1 MSAALRH
8 VSRGVPA
15 RFNSA
20 QVKIAFVVH
29 DYHRAGGHSRYVAE
43 LANRFSRTHEVH
55 VFANTIEPDTN
66 EIHFHHVPAWRLNA
80 LTTIFTFI
88 LPATR
93 LLDGGFDIVHAQGL
107 CSLNYDVLTA
117 HICNRAWYQAR
128 RETRTA
134 VGWRERV
141 VDRLFDSL
149 VSPMEKWLYRSSTA
163 SPVIAISEVTR
174 RNLLKFYRRQGKVS
188 VIHHGVDGGL
198 FKPANRRLYRTEV
211 RAELG
216 LTETEFVSLFVG
228 NLRKGA
234 LFAIQALGHLK
245 EGKLVLVSP
254 TPPKD
259 YEHMVEQSGLT
270 GRVIFCSPTE
280 TIERYYAAADAFVF
294 PSPYEDFGM
303 VISEAMASGLAVI
316 TGREAGAAELIE
328 HGREG
333 FLLENPSDAEE
344 IASYLRR
351 LMTEPG
357 LGQRI
362 GRAAREKMEH
372 YTWDAVAEQTM
383 DVYRQVLAARR

>member
-8 VSRGVPA
+8 VSSDAAA
-15 RFNSA
+15 RSDSV

-55 VFANTIEPDTN
+55 VFANTIEPDAA

-134 VGWRERV
+134 VGWKERV

-149 VSPMEKWLYRSSTA
+149 VSPVEKWLYRSSTA
-163 SPVIAISEVTR
+163 APVIAISEVTR
-174 RNLLKFYRRQGKVS
+174 RNLSKFYRREAGVS
-188 VIHHGVDGGL
+188 VIHHGVDGSL

-211 RAELG
+211 RAQLG
-216 LTETEFVSLFVG
+216 LAESEFVFLFVG

-234 LFAIQALGHLK
+234 LFAIQALQHLK
-245 EGKLVLVSP
+245 EGKLLLVSP
-254 TPPKD
+254 TPPND
-259 YEHMVEQSGLT
+259 YERAVGQLGLK

-303 VISEAMASGLAVI
+303 VISEAMASGLPVI

-333 FLLENPSDAEE
+333 FLLENPADAEE
-344 IASYLRR
+344 IAGYLRR
-351 LMTEPG
+351 LMTEPELGRAFG
-357 LGQRI
+357 L
-362 GRAAREKMEH
+362 AAREKTES
-372 YTWDAVAEQTM
+372 YTWDAVAERTM